1 MPHVVPE
8 EIEKYASDHT
18 SDPGPLF
25 DELAE
30 TTRRRMSSHGMMS
43 GKPVGRLLQALVRAL
58 GARNVLEIGTFTG
71 YSALM
76 MAEALPEDGR
86 LITCDVDPEATAI
99 AKEFWARSPA
109 GAKIE
114 LRLGPA
120 LETLSELEGPF
131 DFVFIDA
138 DKEPY
143 PDYYSRSLELLA
155 PGGMIA
161 VDNVLWGGR
170 ILDPQADAG
179 RAIAKMNDMVQNDPG
194 VDNVLVPLRDGV
206 MLVWRR

>member
-1 MPHVVPE
+1 M
-8 EIEKYASDHT
+8 
-18 SDPGPLF
+18 
-25 DELAE
+25 
-30 TTRRRMSSHGMMS
+30 
-43 GKPVGRLLQALVRAL
+43 

-86 LITCDVDPEATAI
+86 LITCDVDPEATGI
-99 AKEFWARSPA
+99 ARKFWARSPA
-109 GAKIE
+109 GSKIE

-120 LETLSELEGPF
+120 LETLAGLEGPF

-143 PDYYSRSLELLA
+143 PDYYSRALELLA

-161 VDNVLWGGR
+161 VDNVMYGGR
-170 ILDPQADAG
+170 IVDPQDDGG
-179 RAIAKMNDMVQNDPG
+179 RAIARMNDMIQDDPG
-194 VDNVLVPLRDGV
+194 VVNVLVPIRDGV